1 MIKNMKFRWIL
12 TSRNIYMLF
21 LYLFRNL
28 IQYRIKMGT
37 NQSSDEFGVVVMG
50 STKVGKTSF
59 IRHLLQRNDSV
70 KEPEQKIDNLF
81 EYREY
86 TQTADGNHNR
96 SHEPTLR
103 SRAIN
108 SGNMFV
114 LLFSVN
120 DIETF
125 DFVSDLRASIV
136 EKKGQDVP
144 IIFVGLKP
152 ERSPGV
158 ELKRSISFE
167 FADLVISFDLESK
180 YMELSF
186 CNEDELAAIHGE
198 ILGQQQGYYKQ
209 LLESGMRRRT
219 SSFGRLIQRLQ
230 SIESPDVLGFLAN
243 LTNKLSVDDGA

>member
-1 MIKNMKFRWIL
+1 MYKPNYL
-12 TSRNIYMLF
+12 HALF
-21 LYLFRNL
+21 LSFSNL

-59 IRHLLQRNDSV
+59 IRRLLQMNDSV

-86 TQTADGNHNR
+86 TQKEDGNHNHNR
-96 SHEPTLR
+96 SHEPILR

-125 DFVSDLRASIV
+125 DFASDLRASIV

-144 IIFVGLKP
+144 IIIVGLKP
-152 ERSPGV
+152 ESIPGV
-158 ELKRSISFE
+158 GLKRSISFE
-167 FADLVISFDLESK
+167 FADLVVSFDLESK

-230 SIESPDVLGFLAN
+230 SLESPDVLGFFTH